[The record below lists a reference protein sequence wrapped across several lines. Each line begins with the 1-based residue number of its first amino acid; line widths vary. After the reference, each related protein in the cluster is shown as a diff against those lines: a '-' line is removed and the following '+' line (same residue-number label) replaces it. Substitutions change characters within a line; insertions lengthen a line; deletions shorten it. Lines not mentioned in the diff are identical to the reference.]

1 METKTKTKNPVLLY
15 TERTPN
21 PEALKFVTNNML
33 YRGTADFQEVEL
45 AQKYSPLATELF
57 EFPYVKGVYI
67 SNNFVT
73 VTKELNYSWDDIMLK
88 VKAFIKTYVE
98 AGQPI
103 IDDSFQE
110 YVEEQEATK
119 REKEGVVYSEDEGEV
134 VTRIKD
140 LIETYV
146 KPAVAGDGGNIEFES
161 FEDGVVSVLL
171 QGACSGCPS
180 SLITL
185 KQGIEGMLKRM
196 IPEVQSVEAHMD

>member
-21 PEALKFVTNNML
+21 PEALKFVTNKML
-33 YRGTADFQEVEL
+33 YRGTADFQEEEL
-45 AQKYSPLATELF
+45 ARKYSPLATEIF

-88 VKAFIKTYVE
+88 VKAFIKEYVE
-98 AGQPI
+98 ADKLI

-110 YVEEQEATK
+110 YIEEQETAK
-119 REKEGVVYSEDEGEV
+119 REKEGVVYSGDEGEI

-161 FEDGVVSVLL
+161 YDNGVVSVLL
-171 QGACSGCPS
+171 QGA
-180 SLITL
+180 
-185 KQGIEGMLKRM
+185 
-196 IPEVQSVEAHMD
+196 